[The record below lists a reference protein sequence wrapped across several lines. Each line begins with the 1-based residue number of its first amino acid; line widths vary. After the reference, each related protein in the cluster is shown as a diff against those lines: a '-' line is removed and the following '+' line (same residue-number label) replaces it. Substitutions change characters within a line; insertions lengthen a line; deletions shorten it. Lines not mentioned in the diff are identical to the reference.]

1 MRLAGLGRLRRSGRQ
16 GRHASALQHGSA
28 LLDIRW
34 SPGRAWSDSLLRFAY
49 IFPPEANLTLNV
61 GMKEVLEFKEGQ
73 SIIVNGA
80 AGAVGNV
87 LQTLL
92 RLLVLM
98 ASIGCRPAG

>member
-1 MRLAGLGRLRRSGRQ
+1 
-16 GRHASALQHGSA
+16 
-28 LLDIRW
+28 
-34 SPGRAWSDSLLRFAY
+34 
-49 IFPPEANLTLNV
+49 
-61 GMKEVLEFKEGQ
+61 MKEVLEFKEGQ

>member
-1 MRLAGLGRLRRSGRQ
+1 MRLAGLGRLCRGGRQ
-16 GRHASALQHGSA
+16 GRHASALQHGST

-49 IFPPEANLTLNV
+49 IFPPKANLTLYA